1 MKGTSVTFIQTT
13 FEDLISATSSQESAY
28 GATPCE
34 VQDGPTT
41 ARSGPAP
48 ARASLSPRQAAEAG
62 LMTSGTYGPRSSIS
76 SRLATPRLSL
86 ESRLRARTALLGS
99 TLFKLTWK
107 ERTTPSG
114 RSISALRAS
123 VPRTSAKGFTSWP
136 TPQAHDVT
144 TRGNTA
150 ADHHH
155 YPHDLSNAALMASWP
170 TPQAFDASNGGQ
182 PRPLRY
188 KGNAPSEQ
196 GNTRNPD
203 TAGSYRGD
211 LKDYAGLASWPTP
224 QTSDMTGGGQAKR
237 AMGEGRHGSNLN
249 DFAALASPRATPTT
263 RDWKD
268 GGYQPNVPENS
279 LLGRQVWQASGATPT
294 GSTAGTKGG
303 GQLNPAHS
311 RWLMGLPPEWDAY
324 APTAMRSSRRSPKSS

>member
-1 MKGTSVTFIQTT
+1 MKGTSAMFIQAT

-41 ARSGPAP
+41 ARSGLAP
-48 ARASLSPRQAAEAG
+48 VRASLSPRQAAEAG

-123 VPRTSAKGFTSWP
+123 VRRTSVKDCTSWP
-136 TPQAHDVT
+136 TPCQQD
-144 TRGNTA
+144 GPKGGPSQG
-150 ADHHH
+150 ADRL
-155 YPHDLSNAALMASWP
+155 PGA
-170 TPQAFDASNGGQ
+170 
-182 PRPLRY
+182 
-188 KGNAPSEQ
+188 
-196 GNTRNPD
+196 
-203 TAGSYRGD
+203 
-211 LKDYAGLASWPTP
+211 AGLAGWQSPTATNIGRTDRDAIERRREFRLSIGRGSLAP
-224 QTSDMTGGGQAKR
+224 GNLEEQAVLY
-237 AMGEGRHGSNLN
+237 S
-249 DFAALASPRATPTT
+249 ASPRATPTT

-268 GGYQPNVPENS
+268 GGYQPNAPENS
-279 LLGRQVWQASGATPT
+279 LLGRQVWQAHWSTPRANKWGFPDAHGSHEEPVVSGATPT
-294 GSTAGTKGG
+294 GSTVATESI

-311 RWLMGLPPEWDAY
+311 RWLMGLPPEWDAC
-324 APTAMRSSRRSPKSS
+324 APTATRLSRRSPKSS